1 MSNDFEEER
10 LKHYFER
17 KFRAHNGGSAAAQ
30 QTRNARMERLRNENR
45 RRTRNNN
52 SNNSNNNNE
61 HEHEHDLLI
70 DPSHSQSFASST
82 TGAGTHHT
90 NTTSSTYY
98 MNSNNNDGI
107 IHNHNNNHHHHKEA
121 TTTTLTK
128 SSNNEQMSVG
138 STASSRSGST
148 TMIYDSGTNHQQ
160 HQHQQQ
166 QQYTMSS
173 SGMTTRQRRSA
184 KARQHR
190 NSKNSSSM
198 MLLQRQNTDDSNSI
212 VSLNNYGV
220 GVGVGVHTNDVD
232 MLSGGEDDATAFQES
247 DMDEDAQTR
256 SSLREAVLG
265 SSGMSLHDWQRTG
278 TNRRRD
284 RDRDRSLSKS
294 SASKQSSAYHDDEE
308 YGDGDVDGDYD
319 DNYGSSNDLQMNGMQ
334 RARYKQE
341 KEQLRRKEEM
351 ARRRGKGQEHAHAH
365 SQQFTTTTTTTTTK
379 LQTQARR
386 QAPHDDA
393 KNKQQNHHNNHY
405 SHRSSNDNND
415 KNYMYGRN
423 GTANNARGA
432 GGGGGASSA
441 SASSRIDNPF
451 LDPTSSSNRMKMKMA
466 ADGRNHNHGN
476 HHQQQQQN
484 PNGNKNNPDVN
495 NNDNN
500 GAQQQQQQATDYF
513 QSIGNSPLAKTAAGV
528 SALAFIGIAVGPL
541 GLVVGAA
548 AVGAGIGVMQLPPER
563 RAEMSEKASQVLEQ
577 ANEKANVINETVS
590 TSCVQAC
597 EKTGLKEAA
606 QNTIPDHYLCDSLK
620 DQHGIGG
627 MMGGSS
633 RKDLDVSM
641 AESELRLQSNN
652 GDDATVTTD
661 RNGKGALPGDDR
673 HSMMMPRVNLGNR
686 RVACFRRGRI
696 VPVNQIHSLDP
707 AVQPRAWLDVMASI
721 LTTRDEKNEAME
733 EVLILAKDKRHARM
747 FLEEGILDSL
757 MWILSGFFKKYSA
770 LFRMTD
776 NNHPN
781 STTYG
786 ATEEKQ
792 DADGRSFGQKSAM
805 HGADAYVH
813 ARLAANCCVTLGK
826 AHCAIVH
833 TEGDLL
839 LMSAYNRGAVPIE
852 RQVAQM
858 LFEVPHH
865 TRVSTASM
873 DPEDETGGAEG
884 EQSSEFFA
892 LTELSMQESEH
903 LAKLIKNLCDGKMD
917 KQFGYNQQQDSS
929 SLM

>member
-1 MSNDFEEER
+1 MSID
-10 LKHYFER
+10 
-17 KFRAHNGGSAAAQ
+17 
-30 QTRNARMERLRNENR
+30 NEHQ
-45 RRTRNNN
+45 
-52 SNNSNNNNE
+52 
-61 HEHEHDLLI
+61 HEHEHDILI

-82 TGAGTHHT
+82 TGMGTHHT

-98 MNSNNNDGI
+98 MHSSNTHTHTNTN
-107 IHNHNNNHHHHKEA
+107 KA
-121 TTTTLTK
+121 TSTRTTIK
-128 SSNNEQMSVG
+128 SSNNNEQMSVG

-148 TMIYDSGTNHQQ
+148 TMIYDSGTTTQQ
-160 HQHQQQ
+160 QQQQQQ

-173 SGMTTRQRRSA
+173 GGIMTTRQRRSA

-190 NSKNSSSM
+190 NSTNTNTNTSNM
-198 MLLQRQNTDDSNSI
+198 MMLQRQNTDDSNSI
-212 VSLNNYGV
+212 VSYGV
-220 GVGVGVHTNDVD
+220 GVPTCNNNNADGD
-232 MLSGGEDDATAFQES
+232 MMSGGEEGEDDATAFQES

-265 SSGMSLHDWQRTG
+265 SGMSLHDWQRSS
-278 TNRRRD
+278 NPRA
-284 RDRDRSLSKS
+284 RDRSRSKS
-294 SASKQSSAYHDDEE
+294 SASKQSSAYDDDDDDDDDRFG
-308 YGDGDVDGDYD
+308 YG
-319 DNYGSSNDLQMNGMQ
+319 NYNDKNGLPAMNGMQ

-351 ARRRGKGQEHAHAH
+351 ARRRGKGQEH
-365 SQQFTTTTTTTTTK
+365 SQQSTTSSK
-379 LQTQARR
+379 LQAQA
-386 QAPHDDA
+386 QAQHDNV
-393 KNKQQNHHNNHY
+393 KNKQQNHY
-405 SHRSSNDNND
+405 F
-415 KNYMYGRN
+415 GRN
-423 GTANNARGA
+423 GTANHAGGAR
-432 GGGGGASSA
+432 GGGGASSLASA

-466 ADGRNHNHGN
+466 TATDGRNHMNGN
-476 HHQQQQQN
+476 HQLQQN
-484 PNGNKNNPDVN
+484 RNGNKNNSSDH
-495 NNDNN
+495 N
-500 GAQQQQQQATDYF
+500 GTQQQQQQQAVESF

-528 SALAFIGIAVGPL
+528 SALAFIGIAVGPV
-541 GLVVGAA
+541 GLVIGAA

-597 EKTGLKEAA
+597 EKTGLKEVA

-627 MMGGSS
+627 MVGGSS

-661 RNGKGALPGDDR
+661 RNGKGPLPGDDR

-770 LFRMTD
+770 LLRMTD
-776 NNHPN
+776 SNHPN

-786 ATEEKQ
+786 AIEEKQ

-852 RQVAQM
+852 RQGAQM

-884 EQSSEFFA
+884 EQSSEFFT